1 MKRGEKIVNAW
12 KRVKIKTETTP
23 IFKFPPLFSW
33 LAPPPV
39 ADFRELRKR
48 SLFSGNLW
56 TKPIADCKTWQIHVI
71 LFLAVDFQREVPK
84 NTFYIGTKEG
94 LAKEQNLYWIFFGTL
109 PYNCEWARKLEKPT
123 NPDFMSQFHLIHRE
137 SINFQL
143 FPEHFPEV
151 TFCWKP
157 GTKIFNRKALLFTFW
172 EEIVQWGG
180 IAKNNCQLCKDHKI
194 WSKNVWYWKIL

>member
-33 LAPPPV
+33 LAPPPLPPV
-39 ADFRELRKR
+39 GDFRELRKR

-84 NTFYIGTKEG
+84 NTFYIRTKGG
-94 LAKEQNLYWIFFGTL
+94 LTKDKTFYWIIFWNPSLQLWMSTKA
-109 PYNCEWARKLEKPT
+109 WKT
-123 NPDFMSQFHLIHRE
+123 NKSRFYVAISFDSSWKH
-137 SINFQL
+137 QL
-143 FPEHFPEV
+143 STFPRTFPR
-151 TFCWKP
+151 
-157 GTKIFNRKALLFTFW
+157 GYILLKAW
-172 EEIVQWGG
+172 
-180 IAKNNCQLCKDHKI
+180 N
-194 WSKNVWYWKIL
+194 